1 MDLERA
7 VRPKEAPKK
16 KLSRNFEWK
25 GEKET
30 NAQRSARLTL
40 DWDRRR
46 RGETQEQTADI
57 MKERLERE
65 SKRMEEVNRLNE
77 EHRRE
82 EKERAERKLR
92 KMEARERGEP
102 VSEEEEFEFGTATN
116 DVLVLHPQPH
126 EFFDGFGGPAA
137 VDVRVI
143 DAQKD
148 FQKSDEKKRVILAG
162 PLGERGSWEQSPLPQ
177 REGKNKGRGKG
188 RKEQE
193 EERKE
198 EEEDVSDKATSYEE
212 SESESREAEGRDEER
227 EGSLA
232 GEEKSEEWE
241 IVEKY
246 ARETGMDVDSRANL
260 IVMASQLILNN
271 SGSREEEGREE
282 GEEGR
287 ESEERTTR
295 RKKDRARDSSSKAR
309 SRRDPSVEKRSK
321 SRSSARQVK
330 KKSAEREEEEEDKM
344 EH

>member
-1 MDLERA
+1 M
-7 VRPKEAPKK
+7 RPKEAPKK

-40 DWDRRR
+40 EWDRRR
-46 RGETQEQTADI
+46 RGETQDQTAEI

-65 SKRMEEVNRLNE
+65 SKRMGEVNRMNE
-77 EHRRE
+77 EHERE

-126 EFFDGFGGPAA
+126 EFFDGFGGAAA
-137 VDVRVI
+137 VDVRVV
-143 DAQKD
+143 DAQRE
-148 FQKSDEKKRVILAG
+148 FQKSDEQKRVILTG
-162 PLGERGSWEQSPLPQ
+162 PLGVRGSWEQNPLPQ
-177 REGKNKGRGKG
+177 REEKNKGKGKG
-188 RKEQE
+188 RKERE

-198 EEEDVSDKATSYEE
+198 EEEGDVSDKATSYEE
-212 SESESREAEGRDEER
+212 SETESREARGRDEER
-227 EGSLA
+227 EESLA
-232 GEEKSEEWE
+232 GEEQSEEWE

-260 IVMASQLILNN
+260 IVMASQLILNS
-271 SGSREEEGREE
+271 SGAREEEGRGE
-282 GEEGR
+282 GEEER

-295 RKKDRARDSSSKAR
+295 RKKDRARDESSKAR

-321 SRSSARQVK
+321 SRSSVRQVK
-330 KKSAEREEEEEDKM
+330 KKSTGREEEEEEEDNM